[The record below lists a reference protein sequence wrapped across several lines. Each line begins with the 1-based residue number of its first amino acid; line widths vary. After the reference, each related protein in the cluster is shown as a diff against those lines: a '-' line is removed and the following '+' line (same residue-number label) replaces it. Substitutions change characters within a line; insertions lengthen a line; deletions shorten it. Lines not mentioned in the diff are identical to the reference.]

1 MDWPLF
7 TLGVLIIGGWFFYQ
21 VIKANFNDRVRE
33 ANDELQDYYD
43 SLSENNR
50 IDDDLDDERVRHV
63 QDKFND

>member
-1 MDWPLF
+1 MWAA
-7 TLGVLIIGGWFFYQ
+7 LGAVAVIIFLALM
-21 VIKANFNDRVRE
+21 VRANFKNRIRE

-50 IDDDLDDERVRHV
+50 IDDSLDDERVRHV

>member
-1 MDWPLF
+1 MEWLA
-7 TLGVLIIGGWFFYQ
+7 LVV
-21 VIKANFNDRVRE
+21 VIPAVVWMGYKMIAANWSDRIRE

-50 IDDDLDDERVRHV
+50 IDDSLDDERVRHV